1 MSVHFYIALVAVALG
16 FSTASIAHAS
26 EMSNGLSTNGLSTN
40 GLSTNGLSTNGLST
54 NGLSTNGLSTNGRDV
69 NASRLQLDSVVLSDG
84 SVVVFQ

>member
-54 NGLSTNGLSTNGRDV
+54 NGLSTNGRDV